1 MKRVLTCDCRS
12 KGGVKMKNLDDF
24 LSEYK
29 DYKKIMHTGGS
40 LVRCTLYNPNTQK
53 TVNFIVD
60 DYEYQYGDGL
70 INRDYDL
77 QTLEYIRNMRID
89 PEALKHYRH
98 HVLKEIST
106 GSEVEVVR
114 GRKYPIGLRGTVKE
128 LYVHVVPNTYNKVKV
143 QYAVLDT
150 GERINV
156 KNLKLL

>member
-1 MKRVLTCDCRS
+1 
-12 KGGVKMKNLDDF
+12 MKNLDDF

-29 DYKKIMHTGGS
+29 DYKKIVHTGGS
-40 LVRCTLYNPNTQK
+40 LVRCTLYNPLTK
-53 TVNFIVD
+53 EVANFIVD

-70 INRDYDL
+70 INQEFDL
-77 QTLEYIRNMRID
+77 ETLEHIRYMQID

-98 HVLKEIST
+98 HVLKEIDV
-106 GSEVEVVR
+106 GSEVEVIK
-114 GRKYPIGLRGTVKE
+114 GRKYPIGLRGTVKK
-128 LYVHVVPNTYNKVKV
+128 LYEYVVPNTYNKVKV